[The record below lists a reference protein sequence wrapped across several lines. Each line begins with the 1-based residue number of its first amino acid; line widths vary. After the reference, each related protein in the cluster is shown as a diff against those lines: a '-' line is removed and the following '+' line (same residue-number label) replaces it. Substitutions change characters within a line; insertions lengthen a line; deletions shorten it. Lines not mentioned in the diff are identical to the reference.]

1 MAISHFS
8 LKYTNMT
15 QVIAKINR
23 SKYKTIVV
31 TKNHEL
37 IADEPLPIGQ
47 DLGPNPYDFL
57 LTALGTCVTMTLRMY
72 ADRKGWDLEEVQVHL
87 EQSRVYAKDCED
99 CESEEGYV
107 HVIEKKLKF
116 IGELTEEQI
125 QRLLEISDRCPVN
138 KTLTNEIKIITT
150 RLV

>member
-1 MAISHFS
+1 
-8 LKYTNMT
+8 MT
-15 QVIAKINR
+15 QVIAKIGR
-23 SKYKTIVV
+23 DKYKTVV
-31 TKNHEL
+31 ITGNHEL
-37 IADEPLPIGQ
+37 IGDEPEPFGK

-72 ADRKGWDLEEVQVHL
+72 ADRKGWDLEEVHVHL

-107 HVIEKKLKF
+107 HIIEKKLKF

-138 KTLTNEIKIITT
+138 KTLINEIKINTT
-150 RLV
+150 ILD

>member
-1 MAISHFS
+1 MA
-8 LKYTNMT
+8 

-23 SKYKTIVV
+23 SKYKTIVE

-72 ADRKGWDLEEVQVHL
+72 ADRKGWDLEEVQVNL

-99 CESEEGYV
+99 CESQDGYV
-107 HVIEKKLKF
+107 HIIEKKLKF

-125 QRLLEISDRCPVN
+125 QRLLEISDKCPVN

-150 RLV
+150 MNE